1 MKKIFFYVTIIL
13 LSISVYPQNEIDIIP
28 YLKQVEAGEVEQV
41 RNTLTSLKVNNPLS
55 VNLLFLEAVIS
66 ENGQDAV
73 AIYDRLVKEHPENKY
88 ADAALYRIYS
98 YYYAIGLYETAKT
111 YQNKLQKEYST
122 SPYIK
127 LTGINLP
134 VKNEEQAVQKEEKK
148 EPVRERLIRP
158 VVKDYK
164 YTIQAGA
171 FSRLENASALKK
183 EFEEA
188 GYSSGLK
195 EKLVG
200 GTTFHIVLV
209 GKFVDVS
216 EAQSFLDI
224 LAKQYNLDGRVIPL
238 GED

>member
-1 MKKIFFYVTIIL
+1 MPIF
-13 LSISVYPQNEIDIIP
+13 VYPQNEIDIIP
-28 YLKQVEAGEVEQV
+28 YLKQVEAGEVEKV

-55 VNLLFLEAVIS
+55 VNILFLEAVIS

-127 LTGINLP
+127 LTGTNLP
-134 VKNEEQAVQKEEKK
+134 AKNEEQAVQGEEKK
-148 EPVRERLIRP
+148 EPVKERLIRP

-183 EFEEA
+183 EFEDA
-188 GYSSGLK
+188 GYSCELK

-200 GTTFHIVLV
+200 GTNFHIVLV
-209 GKFVDVS
+209 GKFGNIN

-224 LAKQYNLDGRVIPL
+224 LATQYNLDGRVIPI
-238 GED
+238 GAD